1 METSFGWV
9 VNTCVSVT
17 DKKNIQK
24 YGNLSIESLEQ
35 CQIIIWGGGGIPQVY
50 EVSACRADVM
60 IYCNLFGWIN
70 LKEPFYRARFGRDYL
85 LWNLAFGKLSN
96 HSIFLCKIWR
106 LINYFK
112 YWVIDYLNWEKNYL
126 MHNISKWSGTLWK
139 FAAVAECNCSI
150 MNGRA
155 TAGPKIFPLCNSST
169 FLRCLYDHAG
179 AVFLK

>member
-1 METSFGWV
+1 
-9 VNTCVSVT
+9 
-17 DKKNIQK
+17 
-24 YGNLSIESLEQ
+24 
-35 CQIIIWGGGGIPQVY
+35 
-50 EVSACRADVM
+50 M

-139 FAAVAECNCSI
+139 SCSSCWMQLQHYEWKSYSRSKNLPALQLLNI
-150 MNGRA
+150 LAMLIWPCRSCFF
-155 TAGPKIFPLCNSST
+155 KVKFFKDWRHIFLIN
-169 FLRCLYDHAG
+169 FGIDI
-179 AVFLK
+179 